1 MGSMGS
7 MQMGN
12 MGNMGN
18 MPMGNMG
25 MGGGCL
31 PGNMPGGNMGGMGMG
46 MGMPGNMGGNMAGG
60 NMAGG
65 SMAGNMAG
73 GNMAGG
79 SMAGGNMAG
88 GNMAGGNMAGG
99 NMAGGMGGVQG
110 NNMGGSMG
118 NGNMMG
124 GMNPMM
130 AMMGMMMGMQ
140 AAMQTG
146 SEAAADATPT
156 IKSEDKHV
164 DPRVK
169 AICNDFGISGDTV
182 MRLNDAMREREDYDE
197 DLQAL
202 HKLMERATKDGKKP
216 LEVMLAQIR
225 AIRANRFPGKELLDP
240 DIWEFIVKYNLDDRV
255 MNRLIETLN
264 KRRGKSKETLEA
276 LNDRLGNAQQPTG
289 LGLLVRLL
297 EGLDETGR
305 LPSPPRRLGGSGTFR
320 PTGTFLHPAASSRE
334 AREARERE
342 QERSRGRQS
351 ERRSRS
357 RGREARRSRSRR
369 R

>member
-1 MGSMGS
+1 MDGGKDGGALGGTIGSENPAMMGCGCGKGGMSPMGGMCGMGPGMCGGMGMPMGGGMMGKGGMPGAMPGSMPGS
-7 MQMGN
+7 MPGAMGAGMGMGNMMPNMMGN
-12 MGNMGN
+12 MGGTMGN
-18 MPMGNMG
+18 GMMG
-25 MGGGCL
+25 MGGMN
-31 PGNMPGGNMGGMGMG
+31 P
-46 MGMPGNMGGNMAGG
+46 
-60 NMAGG
+60 
-65 SMAGNMAG
+65 
-73 GNMAGG
+73 
-79 SMAGGNMAG
+79 
-88 GNMAGGNMAGG
+88 
-99 NMAGGMGGVQG
+99 
-110 NNMGGSMG
+110 
-118 NGNMMG
+118 

-140 AAMQTG
+140 AAMGGG
-146 SEAAADATPT
+146 SEATADATPT

-240 DIWEFIVKYNLDDRV
+240 DVWEFICKYNLDDRV
-255 MNRLIETLN
+255 MNRLIDTLN
-264 KRRGKSKETLEA
+264 NRKNKRKETLQA

-297 EGLDETGR
+297 EGLDESRAQRADR
-305 LPSPPRRLGGSGTFR
+305 LALSCTPNHRLALSLGG
-320 PTGTFLHPAASSRE
+320 
-334 AREARERE
+334 
-342 QERSRGRQS
+342 QRQVCPP
-351 ERRSRS
+351 
-357 RGREARRSRSRR
+357 GRR
-369 R
+369 RCRHHRLKPAVWPKC

>member
-1 MGSMGS
+1 MGPMCGGG
-7 MQMGN
+7 MAG
-12 MGNMGN
+12 
-18 MPMGNMG
+18 MPMGGGMMG
-25 MGGGCL
+25 KGGMPGSM
-31 PGNMPGGNMGGMGMG
+31 PGNMPGNMPGAMGGGMGGMGTMMPNMMGNMGGT
-46 MGMPGNMGGNMAGG
+46 
-60 NMAGG
+60 
-65 SMAGNMAG
+65 
-73 GNMAGG
+73 
-79 SMAGGNMAG
+79 
-88 GNMAGGNMAGG
+88 
-99 NMAGGMGGVQG
+99 
-110 NNMGGSMG
+110 MG
-118 NGNMMG
+118 NGMMGMG

-140 AAMQTG
+140 AAMG
-146 SEAAADATPT
+146 SGETADATPT
-156 IKSEDKHV
+156 IKAEDKHV
-164 DPRVK
+164 DARVK

-240 DIWEFIVKYNLDDRV
+240 EVWEFICKYNLDDRV
-255 MNRLIETLN
+255 MNRLIDTLN
-264 KRRGKSKETLEA
+264 NRKNKRKDTLQA

-320 PTGTFLHPAASSRE
+320 PTGTFLHPQASSRE
-334 AREARERE
+334 AREGRE
-342 QERSRGRQS
+342 QERSRGRRS
-351 ERRSRS
+351 EKRSRS
-357 RGREARRSRSRR
+357 RSPRSRGRDSRRSPSGRR

>member
-1 MGSMGS
+1 MGKGGMPGSMP
-7 MQMGN
+7 N
-12 MGNMGN
+12 
-18 MPMGNMG
+18 MGNMG
-25 MGGGCL
+25 MGGNMCSGMA
-31 PGNMPGGNMGGMGMG
+31 GNMGGNMGGMGMG
-46 MGMPGNMGGNMAGG
+46 GNTMGSSMMGNMGCNMSNNMGGNMPS
-60 NMAGG
+60 NMPS
-65 SMAGNMAG
+65 SMPNNMPN
-73 GNMAGG
+73 NMP
-79 SMAGGNMAG
+79 NM
-88 GNMAGGNMAGG
+88 
-99 NMAGGMGGVQG
+99 G
-110 NNMGGSMG
+110 NNMGNNVGTSMDNNMAGNNMG
-118 NGNMMG
+118 NGMGNGMMGMG

-140 AAMQTG
+140 AAMQG
-146 SEAAADATPT
+146 NEESDATPA
-156 IKSEDKHV
+156 IKSEDKHI

-202 HKLMERATKDGKKP
+202 HKLMDRATKDGKKP

-264 KRRGKSKETLEA
+264 NPKRKGKSKDTLQA

-320 PTGTFLHPAASSRE
+320 PTGTFLHPAE
-334 AREARERE
+334 H
-342 QERSRGRQS
+342 ERSRHS

-357 RGREARRSRSRR
+357 RGRDARRSRSRR
-369 R
+369 RS